1 MMTMKKSLMVA
12 ALLLLSGCSRTQVT
26 LLPEMS
32 GHVGRVIVTEEGKS
46 TTLDKSGESVHS
58 SILGPRESQSTPD
71 AVRQSNTA
79 IFNAE
84 PAPFASELVYFKS
97 ESVEPIV
104 DTASLVKVVK
114 KDCETRQPCQLTL
127 IGHTDATGDSQY
139 NMTLSLKRAQQVRH
153 ILVEH
158 GFSAEHIRVR
168 SHGMYD
174 PLVKKPVG
182 VPEPRNRRVEIM
194 VH

>member
-1 MMTMKKSLMVA
+1 MKMNKGLTLI

-26 LLPEMS
+26 LLPEKS
-32 GHVGRVIVTEEGKS
+32 GHVGRVIVTENGKS

-58 SILGPRESQSTPD
+58 SILGPHESQSTPE
-71 AVRQSNTA
+71 AVQQSN
-79 IFNAE
+79 ISVFSAE

-97 ESVEPIV
+97 ESVIPIIN
-104 DTASLVKVVK
+104 TASLLKMVK
-114 KDCETRQPCQLTL
+114 KDCQTRQPCQITL
-127 IGHTDATGDSQY
+127 IGHTDSTGDSQY
-139 NMTLSLKRAQQVRH
+139 NMMLSLKRAQQVRH

-168 SHGMYD
+168 SHGQYD
-174 PLVKKPVG
+174 PLVKRPVG